1 MSLFTDKYVPL
12 NLNNTVFHKNIY
24 EKIKNLVIHNNIPH
38 LLIYGKHLSGK
49 STLINTLLYDI
60 YGESSK
66 NIKKVSLD
74 IKISNTSNTHSINY
88 IKNINFIIYSISH
101 KISYDKYILK
111 ELTNFFTES
120 ANINNY
126 IEKSKYRILIIKNA
140 EYLSLHA
147 QAFLRRTMEKYSEY
161 CRFILHTQQLC
172 SLIEPI
178 RSRCLPIRVPSI
190 SNDECLHFCNHV
202 IKSESL
208 TINDNDLN
216 KLIKTTNNN
225 IYDILLIMQANIKNN
240 EILIDFNKIKLS
252 YQLKL
257 DEIIQDILKKKSIDN
272 LLEIKQKI
280 YKQLISNI
288 DYITIIRY
296 IKDRLFDEINKIN
309 IDNKF
314 EVKMNLINIISE
326 CQSKI
331 ITGNKSIFYFE
342 YLFFQLNN
350 YLTSLNISD

>member
-1 MSLFTDKYVPL
+1 
-12 NLNNTVFHKNIY
+12 
-24 EKIKNLVIHNNIPH
+24 
-38 LLIYGKHLSGK
+38 
-49 STLINTLLYDI
+49 
-60 YGESSK
+60 
-66 NIKKVSLD
+66 
-74 IKISNTSNTHSINY
+74 
-88 IKNINFIIYSISH
+88 
-101 KISYDKYILK
+101 
-111 ELTNFFTES
+111 
-120 ANINNY
+120 
-126 IEKSKYRILIIKNA
+126 
-140 EYLSLHA
+140 
-147 QAFLRRTMEKYSEY
+147 MEKYSEY

-190 SNDECLHFCNHV
+190 SNDECLHFCKHV
-202 IKSESL
+202 IKNESL
-208 TINDNDLN
+208 TMNDTDLN

-225 IYDILLIMQANIKNN
+225 IYDILLIMQTNIKNN

-257 DEIIQDILKKKSIDN
+257 DEIIQNIFKKRSIQN
-272 LLEIKQKI
+272 LLEIKQQI

-296 IKDRLFDEINKIN
+296 IKDKLFDEINKLN